1 MKGADTLMSV
11 RKNINDNNRRIKK
24 LKLSMIFGYTIIIIL
39 ITLFIS
45 AMTIRKTDTVLKS
58 KVSEMTSEL
67 NVQMKMNINSYLSKM
82 ETTGTLIFASEE
94 VYTYDATDENID
106 KYEMLNTEKIISDT
120 LFNLCIMENFVDFGI
135 VYSNNHI
142 VGKISNG
149 TTELF
154 GDNLYKDLSSAINR
168 QRTHDGW
175 ATGYNNNFKR
185 IYYVKR
191 VNENAILVTSFYTT
205 ELEDVFEHPDG
216 MGDMTIRLAEEN
228 NVIIYSSEEDETG
241 KMLPDVISDR
251 ISGNLSGTLMD
262 DEYLVTVNTC
272 GDNWKVISSVPT
284 EIILKEKNEVQL
296 YIIIVGIIT
305 VIIAV
310 SLSVMLSLKIS
321 DPVNNMVNVLDE
333 KAHIDLLTGILN
345 KRSFEEYTENAIKS
359 AGESDKYA
367 LILLD
372 VDNFKGVNDTLGH
385 EYGDKVLANIGNI
398 LRSVFR
404 REDFLGRIGGDEFC
418 VFLNLT
424 SVSEDECISFAKKK
438 CEQLCS
444 AFHNNYTGD
453 DGTYKISA
461 SVGIAFYKVH
471 ADTFSEL
478 YKCADKALYNSKRKG
493 KDTYTI
499 YTEVL
504 K

>member
-1 MKGADTLMSV
+1 MSV

-191 VNENAILVTSFYTT
+191 VNENAILVTSPGFLTP
-205 ELEDVFEHPDG
+205 LF
-216 MGDMTIRLAEEN
+216 IF
-228 NVIIYSSEEDETG
+228 
-241 KMLPDVISDR
+241 
-251 ISGNLSGTLMD
+251 
-262 DEYLVTVNTC
+262 
-272 GDNWKVISSVPT
+272 
-284 EIILKEKNEVQL
+284 
-296 YIIIVGIIT
+296 
-305 VIIAV
+305 
-310 SLSVMLSLKIS
+310 
-321 DPVNNMVNVLDE
+321 
-333 KAHIDLLTGILN
+333 LLN
-345 KRSFEEYTENAIKS
+345 CF
-359 AGESDKYA
+359 
-367 LILLD
+367 
-372 VDNFKGVNDTLGH
+372 
-385 EYGDKVLANIGNI
+385 
-398 LRSVFR
+398 
-404 REDFLGRIGGDEFC
+404 
-418 VFLNLT
+418 
-424 SVSEDECISFAKKK
+424 
-438 CEQLCS
+438 
-444 AFHNNYTGD
+444 
-453 DGTYKISA
+453 
-461 SVGIAFYKVH
+461 
-471 ADTFSEL
+471 
-478 YKCADKALYNSKRKG
+478 
-493 KDTYTI
+493 
-499 YTEVL
+499 
-504 K
+504 

>member
-1 MKGADTLMSV
+1 MSHH
-11 RKNINDNNRRIKK
+11 KNVNDNDKHIKK
-24 LKLSMIFGYTIIIIL
+24 LKLSMIFGYTFIIVL
-39 ITLFIS
+39 ITLIIS
-45 AMTIRKTDTVLKS
+45 TMTIRKTDTVLKS
-58 KVSEMTSEL
+58 KVSTMTSAL

-82 ETTGTLIFASEE
+82 ETTGTLVFASEE

-106 KYEMLNTEKIISDT
+106 KYDMLNTEKIISDT

-142 VGKISNG
+142 VGKVSNG
-149 TTELF
+149 TIELF
-154 GDNLYKDLSSAINR
+154 GDNLYKDLSYAINR

-185 IYYVKR
+185 IYYIKR
-191 VNENAILVTSFYTT
+191 INDNAILVTSFYTT
-205 ELEDVFEHPDG
+205 ELEDVFEHPG
-216 MGDMTIRLAEEN
+216 GIGDITIRLVENN

-241 KMLPDVISDR
+241 TILPDVINSR
-251 ISGNLSGTLMD
+251 INNDLSGTIMD
-262 DEYLVTVNTC
+262 DEYLITVNTC
-272 GDNWKVISSVPT
+272 GDNWKVICSVPT

-296 YIIIVGIIT
+296 YIIIVGLIAVLIAFSLT
-305 VIIAV
+305 VI
-310 SLSVMLSLKIS
+310 LSFRIS
-321 DPVNNMVNVLDE
+321 NPVNNMVNVLDK

-345 KRSFEEYTENAIKS
+345 KRSFEEYTENTIKS
-359 AGESDKYA
+359 AYETDKYA

-404 REDFLGRIGGDEFC
+404 KEDFLGRLGGDEFG

-424 SVSEDECISFAKKK
+424 SVSEEEYINFAEKK

-453 DGTYKISA
+453 DGKYKISA
-461 SVGIAFYKVH
+461 SIGIAFYDVK
-471 ADTFSEL
+471 AKTFSEL
-478 YKCADKALYNSKRKG
+478 YKCADKALYNSKHKG

-499 YTEVL
+499 YSEEL
-504 K
+504 Q